1 MKDPFNGVKYTFL
14 MALYVSLKYLIT
26 KRFTSHAGKFYTKIR
41 SNNAVFGSCYFVFLL
56 KHKRGIENKD
66 VYK

>member
-26 KRFTSHAGKFYTKIR
+26 KRFTSQVGKFHTKIKG
-41 SNNAVFGSCYFVFLL
+41 NNAVIL
-56 KHKRGIENKD
+56 
-66 VYK
+66 

>member
-26 KRFTSHAGKFYTKIR
+26 KRFTSQVGKFYTKIK
-41 SNNAVFGSCYFVFLL
+41 SNNAVFLVAAICHLTKTQAWDG
-56 KHKRGIENKD
+56 K
-66 VYK
+66 